1 MDIPALKTPYS
12 SINNLLYMSYLPK
25 LINAAADINLFE
37 TLSGN
42 SFSLEY
48 VVEKLNTKKS
58 VTEALLNVL
67 TEIGLIS
74 EENGRYSL
82 TGLSEEYLVKKS
94 VANQLHEIKRF
105 SGSNGPFDFL
115 PQALK
120 GQIPEFDGKM
130 WSSKEM
136 ALGMEQGMK
145 AGGLQSVVSFVKSI
159 PGFGSCTN
167 MCDFAGNI
175 GYFSYAFL
183 QENPSLFAHVYD
195 LPVVCQNARELKQN
209 EKDFNRVTYHDF
221 DIKKDDSFGEGYDFF
236 FISHFIYEYAANGL
250 LGEFFK
256 KVNRCMKPGG
266 IIVSN
271 HICDKAIDKEGSL
284 TLSLVELQT
293 RILGYPTHKLPETT
307 LKEMLTQAG
316 FGDFH
321 ARHPDGSYAFPT
333 LFLSAKKIHEISLS
347 FEKGEV

>member
-1 MDIPALKTPYS
+1 MNIPILKTPYAK
-12 SINNLLYMSYLPK
+12 INNLLYMSYLPK
-25 LINAAADINLFE
+25 VINAAAEINLFE
-37 TLSGN
+37 TLFGN
-42 SFSLEY
+42 SLSLES
-48 VVEKLNTKKS
+48 VVEKLNTKKP

-74 EENGRYSL
+74 EKNGLYCL
-82 TGLSEEYLVKKS
+82 TGLSEEYFVKTS
-94 VANQLHEIKRF
+94 EANQLHDIKRF

-120 GQIPEFDGKM
+120 GKMPEFDGKM

-145 AGGLQSVVSFVKSI
+145 AGGLQSVVSFVKGI
-159 PGFGSCTN
+159 PGFSSCTK
-167 MCDFAGNI
+167 MCDLAGNI

-183 QENPSLFAHVYD
+183 QENPGLFAHVYD

-209 EKDFNRVTYHDF
+209 EKDFNRVTYHNF
-221 DIKKDDSFGEGYDFF
+221 DMKKDESFGDGYDFF
-236 FISHFIYEYAANGL
+236 FISHFLYEYAANGT
-250 LGEFFK
+250 LGEFLK
-256 KVNRCMKPGG
+256 KVNMAMKPDG

-271 HICDKAIDKEGSL
+271 HICDKAIDKDVSL

-293 RILGYPTHKLPETT
+293 RILGYPTHKLPEAT

-321 ARHPDGSYAFPT
+321 AKQPDGNYAFPT
-333 LFLSAKKIHEISLS
+333 LLLSARK
-347 FEKGEV
+347 

>member
-1 MDIPALKTPYS
+1 MDIPTLQTPYS
-12 SINNLLYMSYLPK
+12 KINNLLYMSYLPK
-25 LINAAADINLFE
+25 VINVAADINLFE
-37 TLSGN
+37 TLLGN
-42 SFSLEY
+42 YLSLESI
-48 VVEKLNTKKS
+48 VEKLNTKKS
-58 VTEALLNVL
+58 VTEALLIVL
-67 TEIGLIS
+67 SEIGFVS
-74 EENGRYSL
+74 EKDERYGL
-82 TGLSEEYLVKKS
+82 TGLSEEFLVKKS
-94 VANQLHEIKRF
+94 EANQLHEIKRF

-120 GQIPEFDGKM
+120 GEMPEFDGKM

-145 AGGLQSVVSFVKSI
+145 AGALQSVVSFVKSI
-159 PGFGSCTN
+159 PGFSSCSN

-183 QENPSLFAHVYD
+183 QENPNLFAHVYD

-209 EKDFNRVTYHDF
+209 EKNFNRVTYHDF
-221 DIKKDDSFGEGYDFF
+221 DMKKNDSFGEGYDFF
-236 FISHFIYEYAANGL
+236 FISHFLYEYAANGSMC
-250 LGEFFK
+250 EFLK
-256 KVNRCMKPGG
+256 KVNTSMKPGG

-271 HICDKAIDKEGSL
+271 HICDEAIDKEGSL

-321 ARHPDGSYAFPT
+321 VKQPDGSYAFPT
-333 LFLSAKKIHEISLS
+333 LLLSAKKI
-347 FEKGEV
+347 KEVE

>member
-1 MDIPALKTPYS
+1 
-12 SINNLLYMSYLPK
+12 MSYLPK
-25 LINAAADINLFE
+25 VINAAADINLFE

-42 SFSLEY
+42 SLTLES
-48 VVEKLNTKKS
+48 VVEKLDTKKP

-74 EENGRYSL
+74 EENGQYYL
-82 TGLSEEYLVKKS
+82 TGLSEEYLVKTS
-94 VANQLHEIKRF
+94 ESNQLHEIKRF

-115 PQALK
+115 TRALK
-120 GQIPEFDGKM
+120 GEMPEFDGKM

-159 PGFGSCTN
+159 PDFYSCTK

-183 QENPSLFAHVYD
+183 QENPRLFAHVYD
-195 LPVVCQNARELKQN
+195 LPVVCQNARELKQT

-221 DIKKDDSFGEGYDFF
+221 DMKKDESFGDGYDFF
-236 FISHFIYEYAANGL
+236 FISHFLYEYAANGSMDKFL
-250 LGEFFK
+250 K
-256 KVNRCMKPGG
+256 KVNTSMKPGG

-293 RILGYPTHKLPETT
+293 RILGYPTHKLPEAT

-321 ARHPDGSYAFPT
+321 VKQPDGSYAFPT
-333 LFLSAKKIHEISLS
+333 LLLSAKKI
-347 FEKGEV
+347 KEVE

>member
-1 MDIPALKTPYS
+1 MDIPTLETSYS

-25 LINAAADINLFE
+25 VINAAADINLFE

-42 SFSLEY
+42 SLSLES
-48 VVEKLNTKKS
+48 VVEKLDTKKP

-67 TEIGLIS
+67 SEIGFVS
-74 EENGRYSL
+74 EENGRYGL
-82 TGLSEEYLVKKS
+82 TGLSEEYLVKTS
-94 VANQLHEIKRF
+94 EANQLHEIKRF

-115 PQALK
+115 TRALK
-120 GQIPEFDGKM
+120 GEMPEFDSKM

-159 PGFGSCTN
+159 PDFYSCSK

-183 QENPSLFAHVYD
+183 QENSGLFAHVYD
-195 LPVVCQNARELKQN
+195 LPVVCRNARELKQN

-221 DIKKDDSFGEGYDFF
+221 DMKKDESFGEGYDFF
-236 FISHFIYEYAANGL
+236 FISHFLYEYAANGSMD
-250 LGEFFK
+250 EFLK
-256 KVNRCMKPGG
+256 KVNTSMKPGG

-293 RILGYPTHKLPETT
+293 RILGYPTHKLPEAT

-321 ARHPDGSYAFPT
+321 VKQPDGSYAFPT
-333 LFLSAKKIHEISLS
+333 LLLSAKKI
-347 FEKGEV
+347 KEVE